1 MDIKASK
8 SILAKL
14 MAQENLTV
22 VHAKVQTAYFDTK
35 NRVLTLPVWTD
46 MNGDLYDLLCGHEV
60 GHALNTPAQG
70 WHDAICGPSGEI
82 DDADHILKGY
92 LNVLEDARIEKKI
105 KQRYPGL
112 RVSFY
117 RAYQDL
123 FEKNFFG
130 TQGKDLTK
138 LMLIDRI
145 NLDFKLGSFVNV
157 PFTGQEKSVVQRV
170 EKLETWDEVVALARE
185 LLEAAKQEL
194 ADRKDEVR
202 QKLKLK
208 IRIGAGEMADVAK
221 GESIN
226 PDDYDDIEFEFDDDA
241 DGDAVTE
248 DQQLT
253 EEEAEI
259 LNKRAPISETDR
271 AFREQEHALLDHT
284 SLPYEYVT
292 VPTVKA
298 QPFIVGYREVM
309 RQMDFEADQLEFM
322 PETLAAYRRKNDKV
336 VNYLVKEFE
345 LKRNAQQLARAKTSK
360 SGEIDVKK
368 LHSYR
373 YNEDL
378 FRRLTTVPNG
388 KNHGLIMFY
397 DMSGSMSGQM
407 GQTLEQMIVLVEF
420 CRKVNIPFE
429 VYGFSNNDHA
439 NPRYY
444 QDLHVRQPRVQGEMH
459 VDDAVFHLRQYFSDS
474 MRPQEY
480 KQQLSNLLL
489 LARIWKARQARYTE
503 RTDSINYRHIP
514 TYEGLNGTP
523 LNQSILLSIDIYNRF
538 VERTKAEV
546 VNMAFLTDGDAD
558 GGIRYSTQ
566 YGHDADNVP
575 IMRTINVRESNKVNL
590 ILTHKETRKSV
601 RVAADDNRHTN
612 SLVRLVRDV
621 TGANVVC
628 FDIVASQGRRTIG
641 HKMFKGYRSWTPE
654 QYNQVE
660 VAYKKF
666 RRDRIFVLESMGFN
680 EYYLIP
686 GGNDL
691 DIDDDGMQVEDGADN
706 RKLFKAF
713 ADMQNNKTTSRVLLN
728 RFIGMI
734 A

>member
-1 MDIKASK
+1 M
-8 SILAKL
+8 
-14 MAQENLTV
+14 
-22 VHAKVQTAYFDTK
+22 
-35 NRVLTLPVWTD
+35 
-46 MNGDLYDLLCGHEV
+46 
-60 GHALNTPAQG
+60 
-70 WHDAICGPSGEI
+70 
-82 DDADHILKGY
+82 
-92 LNVLEDARIEKKI
+92 
-105 KQRYPGL
+105 
-112 RVSFY
+112 
-117 RAYQDL
+117 
-123 FEKNFFG
+123 
-130 TQGKDLTK
+130 
-138 LMLIDRI
+138 
-145 NLDFKLGSFVNV
+145 
-157 PFTGQEKSVVQRV
+157 
-170 EKLETWDEVVALARE
+170 
-185 LLEAAKQEL
+185 
-194 ADRKDEVR
+194 
-202 QKLKLK
+202 
-208 IRIGAGEMADVAK
+208 
-221 GESIN
+221 
-226 PDDYDDIEFEFDDDA
+226 
-241 DGDAVTE
+241 
-248 DQQLT
+248 
-253 EEEAEI
+253 
-259 LNKRAPISETDR
+259 
-271 AFREQEHALLDHT
+271 
-284 SLPYEYVT
+284 
-292 VPTVKA
+292 PTVKA

-309 RQMDFEADQLEFM
+309 RQMDFEANQLEFM

-480 KQQLSNLLL
+480 KQQLNNLLL
-489 LARIWKARQARYTE
+489 LARIWKARSSRYSE

-575 IMRTINVRESNKVNL
+575 IMRTIHVRESNKVNL

-601 RVAADDNRHTN
+601 RVAADDVRHTN

-641 HKMFKGYRSWTPE
+641 HKMFKGYRSWSPE
-654 QYNQVE
+654 QMEQVE

-666 RRDRIFVLESMGFN
+666 RRDRIFVLESLGFS

-691 DIDDDGMQVEDGADN
+691 DIDDDGMQVEDGADK

>member
-1 MDIKASK
+1 
-8 SILAKL
+8 
-14 MAQENLTV
+14 
-22 VHAKVQTAYFDTK
+22 
-35 NRVLTLPVWTD
+35 
-46 MNGDLYDLLCGHEV
+46 
-60 GHALNTPAQG
+60 
-70 WHDAICGPSGEI
+70 
-82 DDADHILKGY
+82 
-92 LNVLEDARIEKKI
+92 
-105 KQRYPGL
+105 
-112 RVSFY
+112 
-117 RAYQDL
+117 
-123 FEKNFFG
+123 
-130 TQGKDLTK
+130 
-138 LMLIDRI
+138 
-145 NLDFKLGSFVNV
+145 
-157 PFTGQEKSVVQRV
+157 
-170 EKLETWDEVVALARE
+170 
-185 LLEAAKQEL
+185 
-194 ADRKDEVR
+194 
-202 QKLKLK
+202 
-208 IRIGAGEMADVAK
+208 
-221 GESIN
+221 
-226 PDDYDDIEFEFDDDA
+226 
-241 DGDAVTE
+241 
-248 DQQLT
+248 
-253 EEEAEI
+253 
-259 LNKRAPISETDR
+259 
-271 AFREQEHALLDHT
+271 
-284 SLPYEYVT
+284 
-292 VPTVKA
+292 
-298 QPFIVGYREVM
+298 
-309 RQMDFEADQLEFM
+309 
-322 PETLAAYRRKNDKV
+322 
-336 VNYLVKEFE
+336 
-345 LKRNAQQLARAKTSK
+345 
-360 SGEIDVKK
+360 
-368 LHSYR
+368 
-373 YNEDL
+373 
-378 FRRLTTVPNG
+378 
-388 KNHGLIMFY
+388 MFY

-480 KQQLSNLLL
+480 KQQLNNLLL
-489 LARIWKARQARYTE
+489 LARIWKARSSRYSE

-575 IMRTINVRESNKVNL
+575 IMRTIHVRESNKVNL

-601 RVAADDNRHTN
+601 RVAADDVRHTN

-641 HKMFKGYRSWTPE
+641 HKMFKGYRSWSPE
-654 QYNQVE
+654 QMEQVE

-666 RRDRIFVLESMGFN
+666 RRDRIFVLESLGFS

-691 DIDDDGMQVEDGADN
+691 DIDDDGMQVEDGADK